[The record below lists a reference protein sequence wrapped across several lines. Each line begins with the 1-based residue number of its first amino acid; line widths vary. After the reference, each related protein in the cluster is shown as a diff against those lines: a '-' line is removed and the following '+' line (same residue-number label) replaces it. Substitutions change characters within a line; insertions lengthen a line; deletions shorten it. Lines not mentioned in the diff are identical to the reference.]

1 MYEYKVKITR
11 VVDGDT
17 VDAEVDLGFDT
28 FIKDRIRLMGL
39 DTPESRTRNKKE
51 KALGL
56 AAKARLKEILKE
68 YKDTLFIRTSKEG
81 KGKFGRILAEIFS
94 SYSDNTLIQRFLSV
108 NEMLIDE
115 GHARRYYG
123 GNKGEPWTKEE
134 GCDCGGDPRKGFKQ
148 CTGTWYR
155 WTQDGYVEIDDTEAQ
170 TGTIVEN
177 ILEIFEEFSPDK
189 PVKE

>member
-56 AAKARLKEILKE
+56 AAKAYLKELLKE
-68 YKDTLFIRTSKEG
+68 NKGNIILRTSKEG
-81 KGKFGRILAEIFS
+81 KGKFGRILG
-94 SYSDNTLIQRFLSV
+94 TLLIYDGMTSV
-108 NEMLIDE
+108 NQMLIDE
-115 GHARRYYG
+115 GHARDYFG
-123 GNKGEPWTKEE
+123 GSKDEQGEWTVEE
-134 GCDCGGDPRKGFKQ
+134 NGKWF
-148 CTGTWYR
+148 R
-155 WTQDGYVEIDDTEAQ
+155 WTQDGYVEI
-170 TGTIVEN
+170 
-177 ILEIFEEFSPDK
+177 EE
-189 PVKE
+189 

>member
-56 AAKARLKEILKE
+56 AAKAYLKELLRKNKGDIIL
-68 YKDTLFIRTSKEG
+68 RTSKEG
-81 KGKFGRILAEIFS
+81 KGKFGRILG
-94 SYSDNTLIQRFLSV
+94 TLLIYDGMTSV
-108 NEMLIDE
+108 NQMLIDE
-115 GHARRYYG
+115 GHARDYFG
-123 GNKGEPWTKEE
+123 GSKDEQGEWTVEE
-134 GCDCGGDPRKGFKQ
+134 N
-148 CTGTWYR
+148 GTWYR
-155 WTQDGYVEIDDTEAQ
+155 WTQDGYVEI
-170 TGTIVEN
+170 
-177 ILEIFEEFSPDK
+177 EE
-189 PVKE
+189 

>member
-56 AAKARLKEILKE
+56 AAKAYLKELLKE
-68 YKDTLFIRTSKEG
+68 NKGDIILRTSKEG
-81 KGKFGRILAEIFS
+81 KGKFGRILG
-94 SYSDNTLIQRFLSV
+94 TLLIYDGKTSV
-108 NEMLIDE
+108 NQMLIDE
-115 GHARRYYG
+115 GHARDYFG
-123 GNKGEPWTKEE
+123 GSKDEQGEWTVEE
-134 GCDCGGDPRKGFKQ
+134 NGKWF
-148 CTGTWYR
+148 R
-155 WTQDGYVEIDDTEAQ
+155 WTQDGYVEI
-170 TGTIVEN
+170 
-177 ILEIFEEFSPDK
+177 EE
-189 PVKE
+189 